1 MYCRLARDIDMSS
14 PPVLSMDAGK
24 IITHIGVVVWTSKAN
39 GSALHAALKALH
51 FLDPLGRS
59 HHAEGQ
65 VGFACTQSS
74 PLSDEALNDLTKRF
88 PHPFEQTM
96 SEIESIGPSVN
107 PHDRLQACVVEWMK
121 ELDKT
126 ATEAHTNGIPSKWE
140 ALGDLIVL
148 PLDAFAN
155 GAWIEALG
163 GATKAQAN
171 QLWAAVAHALGGA
184 RLARQDHISD
194 NELRSPRVEM
204 LAGESTWVE
213 FSDYGVHFGFDA
225 SKVMFSSGNVTER
238 HRIGS
243 IDMKGETVVD
253 AYAGAGYYTLPML
266 VRSQAGHVHACEM
279 NPASIEGLKWAAA
292 KNGVEGQLSV
302 HEGDNQATLPKLVGV
317 ADRCHLGLL
326 PSSEAVWQH
335 ALACL
340 KPTGGWLHVHMN
352 VEKEKVQ
359 SWSDETV
366 QKLDE
371 MARVLGRNWSI
382 EAKHI
387 ERVKSYSPGV
397 LHVVLDVQCV
407 PDRSEG

>member
-1 MYCRLARDIDMSS
+1 MSS

-24 IITHIGVVVWTSKAN
+24 TITHIGVVVWTSKEN
-39 GSALHAALKALH
+39 GSALHATLKALH
-51 FLDPLGRS
+51 WLDPLSRS
-59 HHAEGQ
+59 HHAEGK

-74 PLSDEALNDLTKRF
+74 PLNDGALNDLAQRF
-88 PHPFEQTM
+88 PHSFEQTM

-107 PHDRLQACVVEWMK
+107 PHDRLRACVVEWM
-121 ELDKT
+121 EEVGQSV
-126 ATEAHTNGIPSKWE
+126 TEEHAYGLPSKWE
-140 ALGDLIVL
+140 ALGDLIVI

-155 GAWIEALG
+155 EAWVEALG
-163 GATKAQAN
+163 AATKAQTN
-171 QLWAAVAHALGGA
+171 QLWASVAQALGGS
-184 RLARQDHISD
+184 RLARQDHINND
-194 NELRSPRVEM
+194 ELRSPRIEM

-266 VRSQAGHVHACEM
+266 VRSQAVRVHACEM
-279 NPASIEGLKWAAA
+279 NPASIEGLRWAAS
-292 KNGVEGQLSV
+292 KNGVGARLTV
-302 HEGDNQATLPKLVGV
+302 HEGDNQTTMPGLAGV

-340 KPTGGWLHVHMN
+340 KPSGGWLHIHMN
-352 VEKEKVQ
+352 VEKENVQ
-359 SWSDETV
+359 AWSDETV
-366 QKLDE
+366 HALKQFAQDS
-371 MARVLGRNWSI
+371 GRNWSI

-407 PDRSEG
+407 PNRSEV